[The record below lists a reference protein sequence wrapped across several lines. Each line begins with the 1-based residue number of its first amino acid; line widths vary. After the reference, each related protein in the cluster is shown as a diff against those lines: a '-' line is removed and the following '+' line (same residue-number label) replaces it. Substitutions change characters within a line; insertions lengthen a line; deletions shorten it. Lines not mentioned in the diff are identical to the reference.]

1 MKSIR
6 NTTRWFRPN
15 RVRTGRNDG
24 FTLVEL
30 LIVIGVVSILVAVI
44 YGSFDSISRFFSREN
59 VKADTQKKSR
69 FALDTMI
76 LDIQL
81 AGLNPLGMPGG
92 GILSASSTSLRLASD
107 INFDGDFDD
116 PFETV
121 AYDLNG
127 TRLEQSNH
135 IGTDMLVG
143 NVSAFS
149 FTYFDSAGTELLEP
163 VNIPEIRS
171 VQVSITL
178 TQPGG
183 RNGDVLRSYN
193 TRIRCRNF

>member
-6 NTTRWFRPN
+6 NTTRWFLPN
-15 RVRTGRNDG
+15 RVRTVRDDG

-44 YGSFDSISRFFSREN
+44 YGSFDSMSRFFSKEN

-127 TRLEQSNH
+127 TRLEQTNH

-149 FTYFDSAGTELLEP
+149 FTYFDSAGTELPEP

>member
-6 NTTRWFRPN
+6 STTPWSRPN
-15 RVRTGRNDG
+15 RVHTGEDDG

-30 LIVIGVVSILVAVI
+30 LIVIGVMSILLAAI
-44 YGSFDSISRFFSREN
+44 YGSFDSMSRFFTKQN
-59 VKADTQKKSR
+59 VNADTQKKSR

-81 AGLNPLGMPGG
+81 VGLNPHGVPGG
-92 GILSASSTSLRLASD
+92 GILAASSTSLRLSSD

-121 AYDLNG
+121 AYALNG
-127 TRLEQSNH
+127 TRLEQTNH
-135 IGTDMLVG
+135 IGTDILAQ
-143 NVSAFS
+143 NVSVFR
-149 FTYFDSAGTELLEP
+149 FTYFDHDGTELSEP

-171 VQVSITL
+171 VNVSITL
-178 TQPGG
+178 TQPAG
-183 RNGDVLRSYN
+183 RNGDVVRSYN
-193 TRIRCRNF
+193 TRIRCRNL

>member
-1 MKSIR
+1 
-6 NTTRWFRPN
+6 
-15 RVRTGRNDG
+15 
-24 FTLVEL
+24 
-30 LIVIGVVSILVAVI
+30 
-44 YGSFDSISRFFSREN
+44 
-59 VKADTQKKSR
+59 
-69 FALDTMI
+69 MI

-127 TRLEQSNH
+127 TRLEQTNH

-149 FTYFDSAGTELLEP
+149 FTYFDSAGTELPEP